1 MRRFGKRRNAKRL
14 SVGETGAGG
23 YHKPSATS
31 RMSDIATL
39 IVVAALADNIVLSKM
54 LGLCPFIG
62 TSKQPTIA
70 AGVGVATMAVLTA
83 AAAAAFAVDEWIT
96 IPAWR
101 PLVFIALAA
110 GMVQAAE
117 LFLKL
122 FLPLLHRA
130 LGLYLPLIATNCA
143 VLGIMLLAAQKPPES
158 IWQAAGL
165 GLGGGLGFFL
175 ALTSFALLRENI
187 VTAKTPP
194 LFRGAPLAMISAG
207 WMALAF
213 SPLIGAFP

>member
-1 MRRFGKRRNAKRL
+1 
-14 SVGETGAGG
+14 
-23 YHKPSATS
+23 
-31 RMSDIATL
+31 MSDIATL

-165 GLGGGLGFFL
+165 GLERRTGVFSGTDKFRL
-175 ALTSFALLRENI
+175 AAREYRYGKNPA
-187 VTAKTPP
+187 VVSRRTV
-194 LFRGAPLAMISAG
+194 GHD
-207 WMALAF
+207 
-213 SPLIGAFP
+213 

>member
-1 MRRFGKRRNAKRL
+1 
-14 SVGETGAGG
+14 
-23 YHKPSATS
+23 
-31 RMSDIATL
+31 
-39 IVVAALADNIVLSKM
+39 
-54 LGLCPFIG
+54 
-62 TSKQPTIA
+62 
-70 AGVGVATMAVLTA
+70 MAVLTA

-143 VLGIMLLAAQKPPES
+143 VFRHYVVAAQKPPES

-165 GLGGGLGFFL
+165 AWAADWGFF
-175 ALTSFALLRENI
+175 
-187 VTAKTPP
+187 
-194 LFRGAPLAMISAG
+194 
-207 WMALAF
+207 WH
-213 SPLIGAFP
+213 

>member
-1 MRRFGKRRNAKRL
+1 
-14 SVGETGAGG
+14 
-23 YHKPSATS
+23 
-31 RMSDIATL
+31 MSDIATL
-39 IVVAALADNIVLSKM
+39 IVVAAWPTILFYPKCWALS
-54 LGLCPFIG
+54 FYR

-187 VTAKTPP
+187 VTAKTRRCFAAHRWP
-194 LFRGAPLAMISAG
+194 
-207 WMALAF
+207 
-213 SPLIGAFP
+213 